1 MFTRARKSELTHL
14 ALGTSGRDC
23 IMLQRAK
30 LVTALQRV
38 TPQPRVTS
46 RLPLKS
52 F

>member
-1 MFTRARKSELTHL
+1 MFTIACKSELTRM

-30 LVTALQRV
+30 LVTALQCG
-38 TPQPRVTS
+38 TPHTPVTS
-46 RLPLKS
+46 RLPTKS